1 MRIVPAL
8 IVALGLLLASLV
20 VVFVPRFLPSSGG
33 TAAPGGQSVDSQARI
48 EVELLRGEITAAR
61 EGLTLLNDRFAALE
75 SDVARIGTAAA
86 APPPPPPTDGSFIV
100 APPSGPNAI
109 RDAYA
114 QVVLVADRRN
124 LNQGLTV
131 PTSRFLTEKF
141 GLPREDLNDDCQPM
155 TNPGLASLVETRQ
168 VGPIRVQ
175 MLTPALDSLQRVL
188 STIEIADPD
197 LYARINTAGALC
209 VRFIRGSRSSVST
222 HAFGLAVD
230 LNIDGHL
237 DVLGD
242 GQTQLGLTILADFF
256 NAEGWVWGAA
266 YGREDSMHFEV
277 SQEKVIEW
285 IDAGLLPRRN

>member
-1 MRIVPAL
+1 LRIVPA
-8 IVALGLLLASLV
+8 IIIALGLLLASLI
-20 VVFVPRFLPSSGG
+20 VVFVPQFMPQG
-33 TAAPGGQSVDSQARI
+33 TTPGGGGGQAVDSQARI

-61 EGLTLLNDRFAALE
+61 EGLGLLAERIGSLE
-75 SDVARIGTAAA
+75 SEVARLAL
-86 APPPPPPTDGSFIV
+86 PPPVQPQADGTV
-100 APPSGPNAI
+100 ALAPRTGPNQIA
-109 RDAYA
+109 DSYA

-131 PTSRFLTEKF
+131 PTSRFLIETL
-141 GLPREDLNDDCQPM
+141 GQPRENYNDDCQPM
-155 TNPGLASLVETRQ
+155 TNPRLRDLVETRQ
-168 VGPIRVQ
+168 VGPITVT
-175 MLTPALDSLQRVL
+175 MLSPALDALERIFAI
-188 STIEIADPD
+188 IEAADPD

-209 VRFIRGSRSSVST
+209 VRYIRGSRSSVST
-222 HAFGLAVD
+222 HSFGLAVD

-277 SQEKVIEW
+277 SQEKVLEW
-285 IDAGLLPRRN
+285 VAAGLFDP